1 VATALSNE
9 ILQQKG
15 TKTPLEC
22 GLIGNGKAVRI
33 YYHKK
38 KGAGDRVACC
48 ARLRTSKRIRA
59 ARSLCRRLPGLLFGV
74 WVSTGCLQADVCDQA
89 RDALQRRDLSAA
101 EGLLKQCATA
111 NPTLLGPVLDLCGVY
126 QAQGRGEDLVRT
138 ASEGIKRFPAERRF
152 YLTVANYAGRSGQY
166 ERALEVFGEAHRRW
180 PQDEQFKNG
189 LASAHLYLGTQQLDK
204 GQNAEAEQHLR
215 QAVTLSEQDVD
226 ARLNLGRALHNLN
239 RSVEAEEEFN
249 RVIALDPKVPLA
261 RFHRGMVRQALGDL
275 DAAIADLSEEIRQN
289 PAYPPSYFSR
299 GKAYQTKGL
308 LNEALADLDVAVQKM
323 PDNGRAVFA
332 RGRCRL
338 QLGLVADAEADFR
351 KAMSLEPDNPEP
363 INALAQLLWRS
374 GKKQEAELL
383 FQQGREK
390 GKASRTAQPGE
401 IRFEGSTKPIR
412 RTPVP
417 QPTKTAE
424 PAQAK

>member
-1 VATALSNE
+1 MKNVH
-9 ILQQKG
+9 
-15 TKTPLEC
+15 
-22 GLIGNGKAVRI
+22 
-33 YYHKK
+33 HKR
-38 KGAGDRVACC
+38 GAGHCTGRCTWSGAN
-48 ARLRTSKRIRA
+48 KRIGA
-59 ARSLCRRLPGLLFGV
+59 ARSLLPRLSGLLLGV
-74 WVSTGCLQADVCDQA
+74 WVSTGCLQADVCSQA

-111 NPTLLGPVLDLCGVY
+111 NPTALGPVLDLCGVY
-126 QAQGRGEDLVRT
+126 QAQGRSEDLVRT
-138 ASEGIKRFPAERRF
+138 ASEGIKRFPGERRF

-166 ERALEVFGEAHRRW
+166 ERALEVFGEAHQRW
-180 PQDEQFKNG
+180 PQDEQFKDG

-204 GQNAEAEQHLR
+204 GQNAEAERHLR

-239 RSVEAEEEFN
+239 RSTEAEEEFS
-249 RVIALDPKVPLA
+249 RVIALDPKAPLV
-261 RFHRGMVRQALGDL
+261 RFHRGMVRQSLGDL
-275 DAAIADLSEEIRQN
+275 DAAIADLSDEIRQN

-308 LNEALADLDVAVQKM
+308 LIEALADLDVAVQRM

-332 RGRCRL
+332 RGRCRV
-338 QLGLVADAEADFR
+338 QLGLAADAEVDFR
-351 KAMSLEPDNPEP
+351 KAMALEPDNPEP

-390 GKASRTAQPGE
+390 GKAVRTAQPGE
-401 IRFEGSTKPIR
+401 IRFEGSTKPIQK
-412 RTPVP
+412 TPVP

-424 PAQAK
+424 PKKAK